1 MSTPDSKAAGSLQHR
16 TVLLDEAVDLLCV
29 EPSGVYLDATFGRGG
44 HTREILR
51 RLSAQGRV
59 IALDRD
65 PQAIEAGRELAR
77 SDARLTLVH
86 APFSEYGHVL
96 DTLGVA
102 QVRGMLFDLGVSSP
116 QLDETARGFSFR
128 GDAALDMRMDPT
140 RGMTAAEFLADA
152 GVDEITRVLRDYGDE
167 RAAFQIAKA
176 IVARRE
182 RGQPITRTA
191 ELAAL
196 VAQEVRSREPGQDP
210 ATRTFQ
216 ALRIHVNAELAELEA
231 ALAQVTGRLAQGG
244 RLVVISFH
252 SLEDRIVKQYLARHA
267 RAPEVTREQRRLPV
281 APPEFHPDF
290 KLLAKQRPGAD
301 EVRANARARSAMLRA
316 AQRLGPATH
325 GERPA

>member
-1 MSTPDSKAAGSLQHR
+1 MPILDATAAQSLQHR
-16 TVLLDEAVDLLCV
+16 TVLLEEAVELLCV
-29 EPSGVYLDATFGRGG
+29 EPAGVYLDATFGRGG
-44 HTREILR
+44 HTRAMLD

-65 PQAIEAGRELAR
+65 PQAIAAGQELAR

-86 APFSEYGHVL
+86 APFSEYGSVL
-96 DTLGVA
+96 NSLGVG

-116 QLDETARGFSFR
+116 QLDDTARGFSFR

-140 RGMTAAEFLADA
+140 RGMTAAEFLAIA

-167 RAAFQIAKA
+167 RAAFKIAKA
-176 IVARRE
+176 VVARRE

-231 ALAQVTGRLAQGG
+231 ALAQVTARLVEGG

-252 SLEDRIVKQYLARHA
+252 SLEDRIVKHFLARHA
-267 RAPEVTREQRRLPV
+267 RAPALTREQRRLPL
-281 APPEFHPDF
+281 APPDFHPDF
-290 KLLAKQRPGAD
+290 KLIARQRPGAD
-301 EVRANARARSAMLRA
+301 EVRANARARSALMRV
-316 AQRLGPATH
+316 AQRLEHTRHEEHQA
-325 GERPA
+325 